1 MEDYL
6 FAIQQDVDMDISFQ
20 WFEPDEETPCIFS
33 EPVVV
38 MSELREK
45 PASTEALLK
54 LSSEDG
60 TITVYPTIG
69 KITLH
74 YKAELTKGLDFNV
87 ASIDIL
93 VKETIDGKIRKTRD
107 VRGTVKLI
115 RMITRDE

>member
-6 FAIQQDVDMDISFQ
+6 FAIQQDVDMDIGFQ
-20 WFEPDEETPCIFS
+20 WFESDGETPCAFS
-33 EPVVV
+33 EPVAVV
-38 MSELREK
+38 SELRVK
-45 PASTEALLK
+45 PVSEEALLK
-54 LSSEDG
+54 LSSADG
-60 TITVYPTIG
+60 TISVYPEIA

-74 YKAELTKGLDFNV
+74 YKAELTKGLDFNT

-93 VKETIDGKIRKTRD
+93 VKETVGGEIRKTRD